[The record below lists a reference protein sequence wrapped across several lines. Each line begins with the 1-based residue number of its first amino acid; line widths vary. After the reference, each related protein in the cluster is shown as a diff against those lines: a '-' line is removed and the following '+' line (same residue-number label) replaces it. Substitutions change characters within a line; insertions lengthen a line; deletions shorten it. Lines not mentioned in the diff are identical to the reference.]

1 MNIKPLFDNLLVE
14 PEKESQEKTA
24 SGIFIP
30 DSAKEKPQRG
40 RVLAIGGGKKDEE
53 GKLIPMEVKVGNVV
67 IFKKWGGDEIKVDG
81 KELKL
86 VSESDVLAIIE

>member
-1 MNIKPLFDNLLVE
+1 MNIKPLFDNLLIE
-14 PEKESQEKTA
+14 PEKETQEKTA

-40 RVLAIGGGKKDEE
+40 RVLAVGEGKKDED
-53 GKLIPMEVKVGNVV
+53 GKLISMAVKVGDVV

-86 VSESDVLAIIE
+86 VSESDVLAIVE

>member
-1 MNIKPLFDNLLVE
+1 MNIKPLFDNLLIE
-14 PEKESQEKTA
+14 PEKEVQEKTS

-40 RVLAIGGGKKDEE
+40 LVLAVGEGKKDEN
-53 GKLIPMEVKVGNVV
+53 GKLVPMGVKVGDLV

-86 VSESDVLAIIE
+86 VSESDVLAIVQ